1 LDSARQEKIWMKSLD
16 DYLPIVGEK
25 VLGQIYQKAH
35 RLVNKH
41 IVHINST
48 AYGGGVAEI
57 LNNLIVLLNDIG
69 VDSGWR
75 VLIGPSDFFS
85 ITKKFHN
92 GLQGNSINLS
102 NNKKRL
108 YLETNDRF
116 SRFTHLDHDC
126 VIVHDPQPLPLLKFN
141 KKIQPWIWRC
151 HIDITHPN
159 PELWNFV
166 KTFILRYD
174 LMVISSK
181 QFRKDDLPLEQK
193 IIHPSIDPLSPKN
206 MDLSDSLIAK
216 TLKKFDIPVDKP
228 LITQVSRFDP
238 WKDPE
243 GVLNVFNE
251 VKERVDC
258 RLLYCYNMA
267 PDDPEGII
275 IYNKMKKIAGKYL
288 QSGDV
293 LFRLGDN
300 QILVN
305 ALQRVSS
312 VVLQKSIR
320 EGFGLTVS
328 EAQWKETPV
337 VASRVGGIPEQVIDG
352 KTGFLV
358 DPQDIKRCADKVTTL
373 IKDKKLSAKMGKD
386 AKEFVKQNFL
396 ITRHLDDYLNLLID
410 VFNH

>member
-1 LDSARQEKIWMKSLD
+1 MKSLD

-25 VLGQIYQKAH
+25 VVGSIHRKAH
-35 RLVNKH
+35 RLVKKH

-48 AYGGGVAEI
+48 AHGGGVAEI

-75 VLIGPSDFFS
+75 VLIGPSDFFT

-92 GLQGNSINLS
+92 GLQGHSINLS

-108 YLETNDRF
+108 YLDTNARF

-126 VIVHDPQPLPLLKFN
+126 VIVHDPQPLPLIKFN
-141 KKIQPWIWRC
+141 KKVQPWVWRC

-159 PELWNFV
+159 PELWDFV

-174 LMVISSK
+174 VMIISSER
-181 QFRKDDLPLEQK
+181 FRKTDLPLEQK
-193 IIHPSIDPLSPKN
+193 IIHPSIDPLSHKN
-206 MDLSDSLIAK
+206 MDLSDDMIAR
-216 TLKKFDIPVDKP
+216 TLKKYDIPLDKP

-243 GVLNVFNE
+243 GVLKVFQE
-251 VKERVDC
+251 VKEKVDC
-258 RLLYCYNMA
+258 RLVYCYNMA

-288 QSGDV
+288 KSGDV

-305 ALQRVSS
+305 VLQRVSS
-312 VVLQKSIR
+312 VILQKSIR

-337 VASRVGGIPEQVIDG
+337 VASRVGGISEQVIDG

-358 DPQDIKRCADKVTTL
+358 DPLDIEGCAEKVVTL
-373 IKDKKLSAKMGKD
+373 LKDKKLAAKMGKE
-386 AKEFVKQNFL
+386 ARKYIGQKFL
-396 ITRHLDDYLNLLID
+396 ITRHLDDYLDLLI
-410 VFNH
+410 NILSG

>member
-1 LDSARQEKIWMKSLD
+1 MKSLD

-48 AYGGGVAEI
+48 AHGGGVAEI

-102 NNKKRL
+102 NNKKKL
-108 YLETNDRF
+108 YLETNNRF

-126 VIVHDPQPLPLLKFN
+126 VIVHDPQPLPLIKFN

-159 PELWNFV
+159 LELWNFV

-174 LMVISSK
+174 LMVISSE

-206 MDLSDSLIAK
+206 MDLSESIITK
-216 TLKKFDIPVDKP
+216 TLKKFEIPMDKP

-243 GVLNVFNE
+243 GVLKVFNE
-251 VKERVDC
+251 VKEKVDC

-312 VVLQKSIR
+312 VVMQKSIR

-337 VASRVGGIPEQVIDG
+337 VASRVGGIPEQVNDG

-358 DPQDIKRCADKVTTL
+358 DPHDIKGCADKVATL
-373 IKDKKLSAKMGKD
+373 IKDKKLAAKMGKA

-410 VFNH
+410 VFDQK

>member
-1 LDSARQEKIWMKSLD
+1 MKSLD
-16 DYLPIVGEK
+16 DYLPLVGEK
-25 VLGQIYQKAH
+25 VAGQIYQKAH
-35 RLVNKH
+35 RLINKH

-48 AYGGGVAEI
+48 AHGGGVAEI

-69 VDSGWR
+69 VDAGWR
-75 VLIGPSDFFS
+75 VLIGQSDFFS

-126 VIVHDPQPLPLLKFN
+126 VIVHDPQPLPLIKFN

-174 LMVISSK
+174 LMVISSE

-206 MDLSDSLIAK
+206 MDLSDDLIAK
-216 TLKKFDIPVDKP
+216 TLKKFDIPMDKP

-243 GVLNVFNE
+243 GVLKVFDE
-251 VKERVDC
+251 VKEKVDC
-258 RLLYCYNMA
+258 RLVYCYNMA

-275 IYNKMKKIAGKYL
+275 IYNKMKKIAEKYL
-288 QSGDV
+288 KSNDV

-305 ALQRVSS
+305 VLQRVSS
-312 VVLQKSIR
+312 VILQKSIR

-358 DPQDIKRCADKVTTL
+358 DPQDITGCAEKVITL
-373 IKDKKLSAKMGKD
+373 IKDKKLATKMGKE
-386 AKEFVKQNFL
+386 AKEFIKQKFL
-396 ITRHLDDYLNLLID
+396 ITRHLDDYLDLLID
-410 VFNH
+410 VLSNN

>member
-1 LDSARQEKIWMKSLD
+1 MKSMD

-25 VLGQIYQKAH
+25 VVGQIYQKAH
-35 RLVNKH
+35 RLINKH

-48 AYGGGVAEI
+48 AHGGGVAEI

-69 VDSGWR
+69 VDAGWR
-75 VLIGPSDFFS
+75 VLIGQSDFFAV
-85 ITKKFHN
+85 TKKFHN
-92 GLQGNSINLS
+92 GLQGNSINFS
-102 NNKKRL
+102 DNKKRL
-108 YLETNDRF
+108 YLDSNSRF

-126 VIVHDPQPLPLLKFN
+126 VIVHDPQPLPLIKFN

-159 PELWNFV
+159 PALWNFV

-181 QFRKDDLPLEQK
+181 QFRKDDLPLEQR

-206 MDLSDSLIAK
+206 MDLSDNLIAK
-216 TLKKFDIPVDKP
+216 ILKKFDIPMDKP

-243 GVLNVFNE
+243 GVLKVFNE
-251 VKERVDC
+251 VKEKVDC
-258 RLLYCYNMA
+258 RLVYCYNMA

-275 IYNKMKKIAGKYL
+275 IYNKMKRIAGKYL
-288 QSGDV
+288 KSGDV
-293 LFRLGDN
+293 LFILGDN

-305 ALQRVSS
+305 VLQRVSS
-312 VVLQKSIR
+312 VILQKSIR

-352 KTGFLV
+352 QTGFLV
-358 DPQDIKRCADKVTTL
+358 NPQDITGCAEKVVTL
-373 IKDKKLSAKMGKD
+373 IKDKKLAIKMGKEG
-386 AKEFVKQNFL
+386 KELIKQKFL
-396 ITRHLDDYLNLLID
+396 ITRHIDDYLNLLID
-410 VFNH
+410 VLISK

>member
-1 LDSARQEKIWMKSLD
+1 LDSAVQERIWMKSLD

-48 AYGGGVAEI
+48 AHGGGVAEI

-102 NNKKRL
+102 NNKKRF

-126 VIVHDPQPLPLLKFN
+126 VIVHDPQPLPLIKFN

-174 LMVISSK
+174 LMVISSE
-181 QFRKDDLPLEQK
+181 QFRKEDIPLEQK
-193 IIHPSIDPLSPKN
+193 MIHPSIDPLSPKN
-206 MDLSDSLIAK
+206 MDLSDDLIAK
-216 TLKKFDIPVDKP
+216 TLKKFDIPMDKP

-251 VKERVDC
+251 VKEKVDC

-275 IYNKMKKIAGKYL
+275 IYNKMKKIAGKHL
-288 QSGDV
+288 QTGDV

-312 VVLQKSIR
+312 VVIQKSIR

-337 VASRVGGIPEQVIDG
+337 VASNVGGIPEQVIDG
-352 KTGFLV
+352 QTGFLV
-358 DPQDIKRCADKVTTL
+358 DPQDISGCADKVATL
-373 IKDKKLSAKMGKD
+373 IRDKKLAAKMGKA
-386 AKEFVKQNFL
+386 AKQFVKQKFL

>member
-1 LDSARQEKIWMKSLD
+1 MKSLD

-25 VLGQIYQKAH
+25 VVGQIYKKAH
-35 RLVNKH
+35 RLINKH

-48 AYGGGVAEI
+48 AHGGGVAEI
-57 LNNLIVLLNDIG
+57 LNNLVVLLNDIG
-69 VDSGWR
+69 VDAGWR

-102 NNKKRL
+102 NNKKRF
-108 YLETNDRF
+108 YLETNERF

-126 VIVHDPQPLPLLKFN
+126 VIVHDPQPLPLIKFN
-141 KKIQPWIWRC
+141 KKNQPWIWRC

-174 LMVISSK
+174 LMIISSK
-181 QFRKDDLPLEQK
+181 LYHKKELPLEQR
-193 IIHPSIDPLSPKN
+193 IIFPSIDPLSPKN
-206 MDLSDSLIAK
+206 MDLSDDLIAK
-216 TLKKFDIPVDKP
+216 TLKKFDIPMDKP

-238 WKDPE
+238 WKDQE
-243 GVLNVFNE
+243 GILKVFKE
-251 VKERVDC
+251 VKEKVDC
-258 RLLYCYNMA
+258 RLVYCYNMA

-275 IYNKMKKIAGKYL
+275 IYNKMKRIAGKYL
-288 QSGDV
+288 NSGDV

-305 ALQRVSS
+305 VLQRVSS
-312 VVLQKSIR
+312 VILQKSIR

-337 VASRVGGIPEQVIDG
+337 VASRVGGIPEQIIEG

-358 DPQDIKRCADKVTTL
+358 DPQDIAGCAEKVVTL
-373 IKDKKLSAKMGKD
+373 IKDKKLANKMGKE
-386 AKEFVKQNFL
+386 AKKFVKQKFL

-410 VFNH
+410 VLSNK

>member
-1 LDSARQEKIWMKSLD
+1 MKSLD
-16 DYLPIVGEK
+16 DYLPIVGEN

-35 RLVNKH
+35 RLLNKH

-85 ITKKFHN
+85 VTKKFHN

-102 NNKKRL
+102 NNKKLL
-108 YLETNDRF
+108 YLDTNDRF

-126 VIVHDPQPLPLLKFN
+126 VIVHDPQPLPLIKFN

-174 LMVISSK
+174 LMIISSEK
-181 QFRKDDLPLEQK
+181 FKKDDLPLEQK

-206 MDLSDSLIAK
+206 MDLSDDIIAK
-216 TLKKFDIPVDKP
+216 TLKKFDVPLDKP

-243 GVLNVFNE
+243 GVLKVFDE
-251 VKERVDC
+251 VKEKVDC

-275 IYNKMKKIAGKYL
+275 IYNKMKKIAAKYL
-288 QSGDV
+288 KNDDV

-312 VVLQKSIR
+312 VILQKSIR
-320 EGFGLTVS
+320 EGFGLTVA
-328 EAQWKETPV
+328 EAEWKETPV

-352 KTGFLV
+352 QTGFLV
-358 DPQDIKRCADKVTTL
+358 DPQDIKGCAEKVITL
-373 IKDKKLSAKMGKD
+373 IKDKKLAAKMGKE
-386 AKEFVKQNFL
+386 AKEFIKQKFL
-396 ITRHLDDYLNLLID
+396 ITRHLDDYLDLLID
-410 VFNH
+410 VLVN

>member
-1 LDSARQEKIWMKSLD
+1 MKSLD

-92 GLQGNSINLS
+92 GLQGSSINLS

-108 YLETNDRF
+108 YLEANDRF

-174 LMVISSK
+174 MMVISSEK
-181 QFRKDDLPLEQK
+181 FRKDDLPLEQK

-206 MDLSDSLIAK
+206 MDLSDGLIAK

-251 VKERVDC
+251 VKEKVDC

-337 VASRVGGIPEQVIDG
+337 VASRVGGIP
-352 KTGFLV
+352 
-358 DPQDIKRCADKVTTL
+358 
-373 IKDKKLSAKMGKD
+373 
-386 AKEFVKQNFL
+386 
-396 ITRHLDDYLNLLID
+396 
-410 VFNH
+410 

>member
-1 LDSARQEKIWMKSLD
+1 MKSMD

-25 VLGQIYQKAH
+25 VVGQIYQKAH
-35 RLVNKH
+35 RLINKH

-48 AYGGGVAEI
+48 AHGGGVAEI

-69 VDSGWR
+69 VDAGWR
-75 VLIGPSDFFS
+75 VLIGQSDFFAV
-85 ITKKFHN
+85 TKKFHN
-92 GLQGNSINLS
+92 GLQGNSINFS

-108 YLETNDRF
+108 YLDSNSRF

-126 VIVHDPQPLPLLKFN
+126 VIVHDPQPLPLIKFN

-159 PELWNFV
+159 PALWNFV

-174 LMVISSK
+174 LMVISSE
-181 QFRKDDLPLEQK
+181 QFRKDDLPLEQR

-206 MDLSDSLIAK
+206 MDLSDNLIAK
-216 TLKKFDIPVDKP
+216 ILKKFDIPMDKP

-243 GVLNVFNE
+243 GVLKVFNE
-251 VKERVDC
+251 VKEKVDC
-258 RLLYCYNMA
+258 RLVYCYNMA

-275 IYNKMKKIAGKYL
+275 IYNKMKRIAGKYL
-288 QSGDV
+288 KSGDV
-293 LFRLGDN
+293 LFILGDS

-305 ALQRVSS
+305 VLQRVSS
-312 VVLQKSIR
+312 VILQKSIR

-352 KTGFLV
+352 QTGFLV
-358 DPQDIKRCADKVTTL
+358 NPQDITGCAEKVVTL
-373 IKDKKLSAKMGKD
+373 IKDKKLAIKMGKEG
-386 AKEFVKQNFL
+386 KELIKQKFL
-396 ITRHLDDYLNLLID
+396 ITRHIDDYLNLLID
-410 VFNH
+410 VLISK

>member
-1 LDSARQEKIWMKSLD
+1 MKSLD

-25 VLGQIYQKAH
+25 VVGQIYQKAH
-35 RLVNKH
+35 RLINKH

-48 AYGGGVAEI
+48 AHGGGVAEI
-57 LNNLIVLLNDIG
+57 LNNLVVLLNDIG
-69 VDSGWR
+69 VDAGWR

-92 GLQGNSINLS
+92 GLQGNFINLS
-102 NNKKRL
+102 NNKKRF
-108 YLETNDRF
+108 YLETNERF

-126 VIVHDPQPLPLLKFN
+126 VIVHDPQPLPLIKFN

-174 LMVISSK
+174 LMIISSK
-181 QFRKDDLPLEQK
+181 LYHKKELPLEQR
-193 IIHPSIDPLSPKN
+193 IIYPSIDPLSPKN
-206 MDLSDSLIAK
+206 MDLSDDLIAK
-216 TLKKFDIPVDKP
+216 TLKKFDIPMDKP

-238 WKDPE
+238 WKDQE
-243 GVLNVFNE
+243 GILKVFKE
-251 VKERVDC
+251 VKEKVDC
-258 RLLYCYNMA
+258 RLVYCYNMA

-275 IYNKMKKIAGKYL
+275 IYNKMKRIAGKYL
-288 QSGDV
+288 NSGDV

-305 ALQRVSS
+305 VLQRVSS
-312 VVLQKSIR
+312 VILQKSIR

-337 VASRVGGIPEQVIDG
+337 VASRVGGIPEQIIDG

-358 DPQDIKRCADKVTTL
+358 DPQDITGCAEKVVTL
-373 IKDKKLSAKMGKD
+373 IKDKRLANKMGKE
-386 AKEFVKQNFL
+386 AKKFVKQKFL

-410 VFNH
+410 VLSNK

>member
-1 LDSARQEKIWMKSLD
+1 MKSLD

-25 VLGQIYQKAH
+25 AVGQIYQKAH
-35 RLVNKH
+35 RLINKH

-57 LNNLIVLLNDIG
+57 LNNLIVLLNDVG
-69 VDSGWR
+69 VDTGWR

-102 NNKKRL
+102 NNKKKL
-108 YLETNDRF
+108 YLDTNDRF
-116 SRFTHLDHDC
+116 ARFTHLDHDC
-126 VIVHDPQPLPLLKFN
+126 VVVHDPQPLPLIKFN
-141 KKIQPWIWRC
+141 KKIQPWVWRC

-159 PELWNFV
+159 PDLWEFV

-174 LMVISSK
+174 MMIISSEK
-181 QFRKDDLPLEQK
+181 FRKDELPLEQR
-193 IIHPSIDPLSPKN
+193 IVHPSIDPLSPKN
-206 MDLSDSLIAK
+206 MDLSDDIIAK
-216 TLKKFDIPVDKP
+216 TLKKFEIPLDKP

-243 GVLNVFNE
+243 GVLKVFEE
-251 VKERVDC
+251 VKEKVDC

-267 PDDPEGII
+267 PDDPEGIV
-275 IYNKMKKIAGKYL
+275 IYNKMKRIAAKHL
-288 QSGDV
+288 KEGDV

-305 ALQRVSS
+305 ILQRISAVI
-312 VVLQKSIR
+312 LQKSIR

-358 DPQDIKRCADKVTTL
+358 DPYDIKGCAAKVITL
-373 IKDKKLSAKMGKD
+373 LKDKKLAADMGK
-386 AKEFVKQNFL
+386 AGKEFIKQKFL

-410 VFNH
+410 VMNGK

>member
-1 LDSARQEKIWMKSLD
+1 MKSLD

-25 VLGQIYQKAH
+25 VLGQIYQKAR

-48 AYGGGVAEI
+48 AHGGGVAEI

-126 VIVHDPQPLPLLKFN
+126 VIVHDPQPLPLIKFN

-159 PELWNFV
+159 PELWSFV

-174 LMVISSK
+174 LMVISSD

-206 MDLSDSLIAK
+206 MDLSEDLIAK
-216 TLKKFDIPVDKP
+216 TLKKFDIPLDKP

-243 GVLNVFNE
+243 GVLNVFSE
-251 VKERVDC
+251 VKEKVDC

-288 QSGDV
+288 QCGDV

-305 ALQRVSS
+305 TLQRVSS
-312 VVLQKSIR
+312 VILQKSIR

-328 EAQWKETPV
+328 EAQWKGTPV
-337 VASRVGGIPEQVIDG
+337 VASNVGGIPEQVVDG

-358 DPQDIKRCADKVTTL
+358 DPRDIKGCADKVATL
-373 IKDKKLSAKMGKD
+373 IQDKKLADKMGKD
-386 AKEFVKQNFL
+386 AKEFVKQKFL
-396 ITRHLDDYLNLLID
+396 ITRHLDDYLNLLIE
-410 VFNH
+410 VFNQL

>member
-1 LDSARQEKIWMKSLD
+1 MKSLD

-25 VLGQIYQKAH
+25 VVGRIHQKAH

-48 AYGGGVAEI
+48 AHGGGVAEI
-57 LNNLIVLLNDIG
+57 LNNLVVLLNDIG
-69 VDSGWR
+69 VDTGWR

-102 NNKKRL
+102 ANKKRL
-108 YLETNDRF
+108 YLDTNERF
-116 SRFTHLDHDC
+116 SHFTHLDHDC
-126 VIVHDPQPLPLLKFN
+126 VIVHDPQPLSLIKFN

-174 LMVISSK
+174 VMVISSEGFK
-181 QFRKDDLPLEQK
+181 KEDLPLEQK

-206 MDLSDSLIAK
+206 MDLSDDLIDK
-216 TLKKFDIPVDKP
+216 TLKKFEIPMDKP

-243 GVLNVFNE
+243 GVLEVFDE
-251 VKERVDC
+251 VKEKVDC
-258 RLLYCYNMA
+258 RLVYCYNMA
-267 PDDPEGII
+267 PDDPEGIV
-275 IYNKMKKIAGKYL
+275 IYNKMKRIAAKHL
-288 QSGDV
+288 KAGDV

-305 ALQRVSS
+305 VLQRVSS
-312 VVLQKSIR
+312 VILQKSIR

-328 EAQWKETPV
+328 EALWKETPV
-337 VASRVGGIPEQVIDG
+337 VASRVGGIPEQVVDG

-358 DPQDIKRCADKVTTL
+358 DPRDIQSCAEKVIL
-373 IKDKKLSAKMGKD
+373 LVKDKKLAAHMGKK
-386 AKEFVKQNFL
+386 AREYVKEKFL
-396 ITRHLDDYLNLLID
+396 ITRHLDDYLDLLID
-410 VFNH
+410 VLIG

>member
-1 LDSARQEKIWMKSLD
+1 MKSLD

-57 LNNLIVLLNDIG
+57 LNNLIVLFNDIG

-108 YLETNDRF
+108 YLEANDRF

-174 LMVISSK
+174 MMVISSEK
-181 QFRKDDLPLEQK
+181 FRKDDLPLEQK

-206 MDLSDSLIAK
+206 MDLSDGLIAK

-251 VKERVDC
+251 VKEKVDC

-358 DPQDIKRCADKVTTL
+358 DPQDIKGCADKVTTL

-386 AKEFVKQNFL
+386 AKEFVKQKFL

>member
-1 LDSARQEKIWMKSLD
+1 MKSLD

-48 AYGGGVAEI
+48 AHGGGVAEI

-102 NNKKRL
+102 TNKKNL

-126 VIVHDPQPLPLLKFN
+126 VIVHDPQPLPLIKFN

-174 LMVISSK
+174 LMVISSE

-206 MDLSDSLIAK
+206 MDLSAGLIEK
-216 TLKKFDIPVDKP
+216 TLRKFDIPMDKP

-243 GVLNVFNE
+243 GVLKVFNE
-251 VKERVDC
+251 VKEKVDC

-275 IYNKMKKIAGKYL
+275 IYNRMKKIAGKYL

-305 ALQRVSS
+305 ALQRVSA

-328 EAQWKETPV
+328 EAEWKGTPV

-358 DPQDIKRCADKVTTL
+358 DPQDIKGCADKVAIL
-373 IKDKKLSAKMGKD
+373 IQDKKLAAKMGKS
-386 AKEFVKQNFL
+386 AKEFVKQKFL

-410 VFNH
+410 VFNHY